1 MNDEAAMEM
10 SDLLVVGGDAKLK
23 EGVGELGA
31 RIYSKQEFDPQK
43 SNLSCRVLL
52 LVDPDS
58 EHLTTFSK
66 IWPQGG
72 PLILIVSEDPTHA
85 QHPRSLHFSPREAQ
99 KDSFYTLLRGLLRDR
114 KEREAHQM
122 LARVSHDMRSPMS
135 VIKMAC
141 QLVKRAGGDEEK
153 RLKHIAMIEESSMT
167 IQTLIGDILDYS
179 KLDHGTVALNVTT
192 FDLPS
197 LLHNVIESIRILANK
212 KDLALELSMGANL
225 PKMVTGDPGRLR
237 QILGN
242 LLSNSIKFTEAGSVK
257 VKVWNEGD
265 FAHFQVI
272 DTGIGMRAESLE
284 KIFQP
289 YQQADSSIIGRFGGT
304 GLGLNICQMLARKM
318 GGDVSVSSDFGK
330 GSCFSFHVRLPEV
343 AERDVS
349 TPLVDWRQ
357 IRVWLLGG
365 KSSNHWVDQSRAL
378 GMQLELLDDNQAAV
392 EKARSQGPDVLFF
405 DLERGGFIELERIL
419 TQFPKS
425 PPKVIVTTSAG
436 QRGDGAR
443 CKALGVSGY
452 LTSPFSFYEVQEFI
466 QLVLQPENE
475 EVITRHTLKERRG

>member
-1 MNDEAAMEM
+1 MEL
-10 SDLLVVGGDAKLK
+10 SDLLVVGGGAKLR
-23 EGVGELGA
+23 ERVSELEA
-31 RIYSKQEFDPQK
+31 RTYAKQEFDPRE
-43 SNLSCRVLL
+43 SNLSCRILL

-58 EHLTTFSK
+58 EILETFAK

-72 PLILIVSEDPTHA
+72 PLILIVSEEPAHA
-85 QHPRSLHFSPREAQ
+85 QNPRYLHFSAGEAR
-99 KDSFYTLLRGLLRDR
+99 KESFFTLLKGLIRDR
-114 KEREAHQM
+114 KEREAHQL

-141 QLVKRAGGDEEK
+141 QLVKRAGSDESK

-197 LLHNVIESIRILANK
+197 LLHNVIESIRLLANK
-212 KDLALELSMGANL
+212 KDLALELSLGAKL

-242 LLSNSIKFTEAGSVK
+242 LLSNSVKFTESGSVK
-257 VKVWNEGD
+257 VKVWSEGD
-265 FAHFQVI
+265 FVHFQVI
-272 DTGIGMRAESLE
+272 DTGIGIRPEALE

-289 YQQADSSIIGRFGGT
+289 YQQADSSIISRFGGT

-318 GGDVSVSSDFGK
+318 GGDVSVSSAFGR
-330 GSCFSFHVRLPEV
+330 GSCFSFHVKLPEV
-343 AERDVS
+343 AERELT
-349 TPLVDWRQ
+349 TPLVDWKR
-357 IRVWLLGG
+357 IKVWLMGT
-365 KSSNHWVDQSRAL
+365 KSSNHWVEQSGAL
-378 GMQLELLDDNQAAV
+378 GLQLELFDDNQAAV

-405 DLERGGFIELERIL
+405 DLERGGFIELMRLL
-419 TQFPKS
+419 TQFPQN

-466 QLVLQPENE
+466 QLVLQPKNDEL
-475 EVITRHTLKERRG
+475 ITRHTLKERRG